1 MWVRQESIWLF
12 IMTHRHHHT
21 KSLYHEL
28 NIFWLSLPFPSFFNL
43 SSLGSYSFVAA
54 LLIPWSTVI
63 KTGLFNNLFWKIY
76 EVVLFQQIAVLLMD
90 TQGSFDSSSTVKD
103 CATIFA
109 LSTMTSSIQ
118 VCWFCSLWFAYT
130 IGLWM
135 MANSIAE
142 LLTLYSHIAFRNLL
156 ISFFFFFNCQDQDN
170 HFGEL
175 ALKIWNLSRWSFCL

>member
-1 MWVRQESIWLF
+1 
-12 IMTHRHHHT
+12 MTHRHHHT

-54 LLIPWSTVI
+54 LIIPWSTVI
-63 KTGLFNNLFWKIY
+63 KTGLFNNLFWTIY

-118 VCWFCSLWFAYT
+118 VCWFFEECTFHRLVNDGKFNCRITDIIQPYSFQKFA
-130 IGLWM
+130 
-135 MANSIAE
+135 
-142 LLTLYSHIAFRNLL
+142 HIFFF
-156 ISFFFFFNCQDQDN
+156 FFFFFNCQDWHN
-170 HFGEL
+170 HYGEL